1 MELIGV
7 TSAGTAAASA
17 ESAAKANADGSF
29 ANELNRSVKSTE
41 SSLESIFEAASNKY
55 GVPLKL
61 LKAVAKVESSFH
73 ADATSRCGAMGIMQL
88 MPRTAKWLGVEDA
101 YDPEQNIM
109 GGAKYL
115 SKLLKQYDGD
125 TATALAAYN
134 AGPGTVRKYGGI
146 PPFAQG
152 YVNKVTK
159 AMGGDLT
166 AGSQSTGSGMS
177 SVTEIKLHAAKSGND
192 DVSISSLLMLS
203 AISRLRILES
213 SYITQDEP
221 NAIFQPQE

>member
-1 MELIGV
+1 MELNGV
-7 TSAGTAAASA
+7 TSTGAASA
-17 ESAAKANADGSF
+17 GVENAKKAADGSF
-29 ANELNRSVKSTE
+29 AKELNRSVKSTAAG
-41 SSLESIFEAASNKY
+41 LESIFEAASKRYN
-55 GVPLKL
+55 VPLNL
-61 LKAVAKVESSFH
+61 LKAVAKVESSFR

-115 SKLLKQYDGD
+115 SKLLNQYDGD

-166 AGSQSTGSGMS
+166 AGSRSTGSGIQ
-177 SVTEIKLHAAKSGND
+177 SVTEIKLHAAKSGGD
-192 DVSISSLLMLS
+192 DVSISSLLLLN
-203 AISRLRILES
+203 AINRLRVLES
-213 SYITQDEP
+213 SYSTQNDT